1 MNTVKQ
7 MFGMLVVSES
17 FARGAQ
23 KLSSSASKTENF
35 SATVA
40 RSAAII
46 EAVDEKGIS
55 RFISPSGVET
65 ATIRAEK
72 RRSLWLAL
80 LVALPIHPAIAL
92 GGVAVYGRKLAIAW
106 PGDQDLSRVLFYI
119 MILLS
124 WMIPVLVVTIVRSA
138 RLGSAYREEKR
149 RVALAAEGF
158 FMETAKISKARARFI
173 AYIRGAVWVFS
184 FHLVSGLLLE
194 LLRFLG
200 ISNSMIAYVT
210 FPMFLCL
217 MGAAYG
223 LLDRPNRGMFA
234 ISVAIN
240 HILFCGF
247 VMLFL
252 LPGNITQNI
261 YFALKY
267 LDKVVTHPYDNIEQ
281 ILVIVPFLSVWFIMI
296 IFAIGHRKSKQFS
309 PVGET
314 LPLTAP
320 VGAAA
325 QNASASNETAADE
338 TAADEVSL
346 QSEAAN
352 LNEESVEP
360 TAGEPT
366 AGETVDSVEP
376 AAPAEDAP
384 TAE

>member
-1 MNTVKQ
+1 MKTYFFPILKSLLLTVGLNVGIIAF
-7 MFGMLVVSES
+7 MFVFSPIVQVDLGQIITLGGVALLSIIGVSM
-17 FARGAQ
+17 F
-23 KLSSSASKTENF
+23 
-35 SATVA
+35 
-40 RSAAII
+40 
-46 EAVDEKGIS
+46 
-55 RFISPSGVET
+55 

-80 LVALPIHPAIAL
+80 LVALPVHPAIAL

-106 PGDQDLSRVLFYI
+106 PGDHDLSRVLFYI

-138 RLGSAYREEKR
+138 RLGAAYREEKR
-149 RVALAAEGF
+149 RVALAEEGF
-158 FMETAKISKARARFI
+158 YMETAEISKARARLI

-240 HILFCGF
+240 HILFCSV

-252 LPGNITQNI
+252 LPGNITQHI

-267 LDKVVTHPYDNIEQ
+267 LDKVVTQPYDNIEQ

-309 PVGET
+309 PIGVT
-314 LPLTAP
+314 LPLIAP
-320 VGAAA
+320 VGAPIGDAA
-325 QNASASNETAADE
+325 DLSESASDEAPLQSDAADQAGE
-338 TAADEVSL
+338 ATEPAVD
-346 QSEAAN
+346 EAA
-352 LNEESVEP
+352 EV
-360 TAGEPT
+360 T
-366 AGETVDSVEP
+366 EP
-376 AAPAEDAP
+376 AAPAEPAEASQEAPAEETAP

>member
-1 MNTVKQ
+1 MKTYFFPILKSLLLTIGLNVGIIAF
-7 MFGMLVVSES
+7 MFVFSPIVQVDLGQIITLGGVALLSIIGVSM
-17 FARGAQ
+17 F
-23 KLSSSASKTENF
+23 
-35 SATVA
+35 
-40 RSAAII
+40 
-46 EAVDEKGIS
+46 
-55 RFISPSGVET
+55 

-80 LVALPIHPAIAL
+80 LAALPIHPAIAL
-92 GGVAVYGRKLAIAW
+92 GGVAVYGRRLAIAW
-106 PGDQDLSRVLFYI
+106 PGDNDLSRVLFYI

-124 WMIPVLVVTIVRSA
+124 WMVPVLVVTIVRSA
-138 RLGSAYREEKR
+138 RLGGAYREEKR
-149 RVALAAEGF
+149 RVALAEEGF
-158 FMETAKISKARARFI
+158 FMETAKISKARARLI
-173 AYIRGAVWVFS
+173 AYIRGAVWVFG

-234 ISVAIN
+234 ISVAVN
-240 HILFCGF
+240 HILFCVF

-252 LPGNITQNI
+252 LPGNITQHI

-281 ILVIVPFLSVWFIMI
+281 ILIIVPFLSVWFIMV

-309 PVGET
+309 PVGAT
-314 LPLTAP
+314 LPLIAP

-325 QNASASNETAADE
+325 DPGASTPDEASQPTDAA
-338 TAADEVSL
+338 
-346 QSEAAN
+346 
-352 LNEESVEP
+352 EP
-360 TAGEPT
+360 TEEATQT
-366 AGETVDSVEP
+366 AVNEP
-376 AAPAEDAP
+376 AAPAEAAEAAEAPQDAP
-384 TAE
+384 ADETAPAAE

>member
-1 MNTVKQ
+1 MKTYFSPILKSLLLTVGLNVGIIAF
-7 MFGMLVVSES
+7 MFVFSPIVQVDLGQIITLGGVALLSIIGVSM
-17 FARGAQ
+17 F
-23 KLSSSASKTENF
+23 
-35 SATVA
+35 
-40 RSAAII
+40 
-46 EAVDEKGIS
+46 
-55 RFISPSGVET
+55 

-252 LPGNITQNI
+252 LPGNITEGI
-261 YFALKY
+261 YYALKY

-338 TAADEVSL
+338 TAADDTTDDEVSL
-346 QSEAAN
+346 QSEAAD

-360 TAGEPT
+360 TAGET
-366 AGETVDSVEP
+366 AMGETADSVEP

-384 TAE
+384 AAE

>member
-1 MNTVKQ
+1 MKTYFFPILKSLLLTIGLNVGIIAF
-7 MFGMLVVSES
+7 MFVFSPIVQVDLGQIITLGGVALLSIIGVSM
-17 FARGAQ
+17 F
-23 KLSSSASKTENF
+23 
-35 SATVA
+35 
-40 RSAAII
+40 
-46 EAVDEKGIS
+46 
-55 RFISPSGVET
+55 

-80 LVALPIHPAIAL
+80 LAALPIHPAIAL
-92 GGVAVYGRKLAIAW
+92 GGVAVYGRRLAIAW
-106 PGDQDLSRVLFYI
+106 PGDNDLSRVLFYI

-124 WMIPVLVVTIVRSA
+124 WMVPVLVVTIVRSA
-138 RLGSAYREEKR
+138 RLGGAYREEKR
-149 RVALAAEGF
+149 RVALAEEGF
-158 FMETAKISKARARFI
+158 FMETAKISKARARLI
-173 AYIRGAVWVFS
+173 AYIRGAVWVFG

-234 ISVAIN
+234 ISVAVN
-240 HILFCGF
+240 HILFCVF

-252 LPGNITQNI
+252 LPGNITQHI

-281 ILVIVPFLSVWFIMI
+281 ILVIVPFLSVWFIMV

-309 PVGET
+309 PVGAT
-314 LPLTAP
+314 LPLIAP

-325 QNASASNETAADE
+325 DPGASTPDEASQPTDAA
-338 TAADEVSL
+338 
-346 QSEAAN
+346 
-352 LNEESVEP
+352 EP
-360 TAGEPT
+360 TEEATQT
-366 AGETVDSVEP
+366 AVNEP
-376 AAPAEDAP
+376 AAPAEAAEAPQDAP
-384 TAE
+384 ADETAPAAE